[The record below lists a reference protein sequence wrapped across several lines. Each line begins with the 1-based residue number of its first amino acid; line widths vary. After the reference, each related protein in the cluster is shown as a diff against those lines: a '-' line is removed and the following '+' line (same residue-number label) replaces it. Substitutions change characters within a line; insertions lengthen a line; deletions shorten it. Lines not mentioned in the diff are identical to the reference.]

1 MRTKFRIRR
10 IAGEE
15 GSSLVEMAICCLVLM
30 PLMFGVIEFSLG
42 MYAYHFISEAAREGS
57 RYAMVRGSKSCSNA
71 PSLDNACTVLD
82 SSTGQTGASGDNIKS
97 YVKSLGFPF
106 ANQLSVS
113 TTWRSYSAD
122 LNGHATWTACGSA
135 CNIPGNQVQV
145 TVTDS
150 FPIAVP
156 YWKKVTI
163 PLSSS
168 STMVI
173 SQ

>member
-1 MRTKFRIRR
+1 MSKRLTIRK
-10 IAGEE
+10 IAGED
-15 GSSLVEMAICCLVLM
+15 GGSLVEMALCCMVLM
-30 PLMFGVIEFSLG
+30 PLMFGVIEFSLA
-42 MYAYHFISEAAREGS
+42 MYAYHFIAEAAREGS

-71 PSLDNACTVLD
+71 PSLDNACTVLVA
-82 SSTGQTGASGDNIKS
+82 SPLATGASSNNIQS

-122 LNGHATWTACGSA
+122 ANGHATWTACASA

-145 TVTDS
+145 TVTDN
-150 FPIAVP
+150 FPIAIP
-156 YWKKVTI
+156 YWKQVTF
-163 PLSSS
+163 PMSSS